1 MEYSKVW
8 EFTGL
13 EFEVLWRQLG
23 RDRLPYPLRYRPT
36 ADTQDELDHLR
47 RAAAESWL
55 PRVTETL
62 YRHLTV
68 LAEPDIRIEVSGF
81 VGREDT
87 VAVRMHGAIRG
98 GTGTLAIQMPG
109 PDVDSG
115 GDVLLHGV
123 APAQLPEAIAS
134 ALPAMPAGSRAPV
147 TFRRTD
153 LKPGGGPLLVSA
165 GATGLREEA
174 LALLRRPR
182 TGIGEI
188 TAFAGISYDSRP
200 TTDGVGLH
208 WLDFGGDG
216 RYALRDATDIVVSPA
231 SVPQLAAEISKLLG
245 TIRARETAY

>member
-1 MEYSKVW
+1 MEYSKAW
-8 EFTGL
+8 QFTGL

-36 ADTQDELDHLR
+36 ADTQEDLDRLR
-47 RAAAESWL
+47 QAAAASWL

-62 YRHLTV
+62 HRHLTV

-98 GTGTLAIQMPG
+98 GLATLAIQMPG

-115 GDVLLHGV
+115 GDVMVHGP

-147 TFRRTD
+147 RFRRTD
-153 LKPGGGPLLVSA
+153 LQPGGGPLLVSA
-165 GATGLREEA
+165 GATGLRDEA
-174 LALLRRPR
+174 LGLLRRPR

-188 TAFAGISYDSRP
+188 TAFAGVAYDSRP
-200 TTDGVGLH
+200 GTGGVGLH
-208 WLDFGGDG
+208 WIDFGGDG
-216 RYALRDATDIVVSPA
+216 RYALRDAADIVVSPA
-231 SVPQLAAEISKLLG
+231 SVPQIAAEIEKLLG
-245 TIRARETAY
+245 TIRAREMAH